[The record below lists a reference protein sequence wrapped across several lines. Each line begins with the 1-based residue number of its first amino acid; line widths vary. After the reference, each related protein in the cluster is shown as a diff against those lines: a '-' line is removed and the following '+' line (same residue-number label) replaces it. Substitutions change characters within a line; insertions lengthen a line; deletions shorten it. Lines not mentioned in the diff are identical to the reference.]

1 VARRSGRKVDL
12 VPYMRSEDSGG
23 WGRAPGAAGIAVAR
37 KNCERGAAVVAEAGA
52 PASGAAFSGKG
63 KAWGGGRRGHGAPIV
78 DALLP
83 PCRIVEIYLHLTME
97 LVTQCS
103 LCSSAPVDDYVTLSR
118 GMHVL

>member
-1 VARRSGRKVDL
+1 
-12 VPYMRSEDSGG
+12 MRSEDSGG

-52 PASGAAFSGKG
+52 PASGAAVSGKG
-63 KAWGGGRRGHGAPIV
+63 KAWEGGGGMAHQLWTPS
-78 DALLP
+78 LP